1 MHQNLKGPEPSALRP
16 GTQKLISI
24 MLIAETRD
32 LVRVQTERFLAIQ
45 KSLRGRGTKFIINK
59 NDVRQSPTTVSLKSI
74 LSKAVKETKSIGS
87 STIAIT

>member
-1 MHQNLKGPEPSALRP
+1 MIPETDKTKEGKSPEDSLY
-16 GTQKLISI
+16 TSSDLLIVADGVGGWS
-24 MLIAETRD
+24 LQGVDSGVFSRE
-32 LVRVQTERFLAIQ
+32 LVGKVA
-45 KSLRGRGTKFIINK
+45 